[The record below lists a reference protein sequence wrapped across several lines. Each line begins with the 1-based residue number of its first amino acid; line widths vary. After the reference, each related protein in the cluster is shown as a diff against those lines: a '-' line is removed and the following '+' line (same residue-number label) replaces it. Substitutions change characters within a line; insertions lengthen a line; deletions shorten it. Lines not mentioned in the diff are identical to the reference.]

1 MGLLFCF
8 LGAISFGLLG
18 SALKAAE
25 RRKANA
31 AGLVV
36 AAYAWPAL
44 MMLVR
49 TLLLK
54 PGGHIPAKVFMIAVI
69 FGICAAV
76 ASLAFQVSI
85 SIGKVTVGWLMMNLS
100 AGVPVAVSIWMYRE
114 KLTPL
119 KVGAFG
125 LVVVSIV
132 FLAYGQVIEKRARR
146 QSCERRMSLPCGSC

>member
-1 MGLLFCF
+1 MSLSFCF

-18 SALKAAE
+18 SVLKAAE

-36 AAYAWPAL
+36 SAYAWPAL
-44 MMLVR
+44 LMLAR
-49 TLLLK
+49 TLLLQ
-54 PGGHIPAKVFMIAVI
+54 PSGHVPTKVYVIAAI

-100 AGVPVAVSIWMYRE
+100 AGVPVVVSVWMYHENLTLLKVVALGLVLVSI
-114 KLTPL
+114 
-119 KVGAFG
+119 F
-125 LVVVSIV
+125 
-132 FLAYGQVIEKRARR
+132 FLFWGQVIEKRAIARNPA
-146 QSCERRMSLPCGSC
+146 EGE

>member
-25 RRKANA
+25 RRNANA
-31 AGLVV
+31 AGVVV
-36 AAYAWPAL
+36 ANYAWPAL
-44 MMLVR
+44 IMLGKSF
-49 TLLLK
+49 TIHS
-54 PGGHIPAKVFMIAVI
+54 PGHIPPKVYGVAVI

-100 AGVPVAVSIWMYRE
+100 AGVPVVVSIWMYQE

-125 LVVVSIV
+125 LVLVSIG
-132 FLAYGQVIEKRARR
+132 FLSWGQVIDK
-146 QSCERRMSLPCGSC
+146 RMSAAVPSKGE

>member
-1 MGLLFCF
+1 MGMLFCF

-25 RRKANA
+25 RRKADA

-36 AAYAWPAL
+36 SAYAWPAL
-44 MMLVR
+44 IMLVR

-54 PGGHIPAKVFMIAVI
+54 SGGHVLTKVYVIAVL

-100 AGVPVAVSIWMYRE
+100 AGVPAAVSVWMYHE
-114 KLTPL
+114 GLTVTKAVAL
-119 KVGAFG
+119 G
-125 LVVVSIV
+125 LVLVSIV
-132 FLAYGQVIEKRARR
+132 FLAWGQVVEKRAAG
-146 QSCERRMSLPCGSC
+146 PHPAGGA

>member
-1 MGLLFCF
+1 MGMLFCF

-31 AGLVV
+31 AGLVIS
-36 AAYAWPAL
+36 AYAWPAL
-44 MMLVR
+44 IMLVR

-54 PGGHIPAKVFMIAVI
+54 SGDHVPTSVYVIAVV

-100 AGVPVAVSIWMYRE
+100 AGVPVVVSIWMYHE
-114 KLTPL
+114 KLTTL
-119 KVGAFG
+119 KVVAFG
-125 LVVVSIV
+125 LVLVSIF
-132 FLAYGQVIEKRARR
+132 FLSWGQVIEKHAIA
-146 QSCERRMSLPCGSC
+146 STPAKGE